1 MGEGISSEVNE
12 SVSVASLD
20 QENALSIFPNPGT
33 YQVTVATNSTNLMDH
48 LQITDL
54 SGRVILEKNIQHE
67 NSVRIDTEALQTGI
81 YMINVQLDNNKVL
94 TKKWI
99 KL

>member
-1 MGEGISSEVNE
+1 M
-12 SVSVASLD
+12 ASLD
-20 QENALSIFPNPGT
+20 QEDDLSVFPNPGT
-33 YQVTVATNSTNLMDH
+33 HQLTVTTNSTYLMDH

-54 SGRVILEKNIQHE
+54 SGRVVLEKNIQQE
-67 NSVRIDTEALQTGI
+67 NTVRIEAEALQKGVYTI
-81 YMINVQLDNNKVL
+81 VIHLNNKKTV

>member
-1 MGEGISSEVNE
+1 M
-12 SVSVASLD
+12 D
-20 QENALSIFPNPGT
+20 QEDDLAIFPNPGT
-33 YQVTVATNSTNLMDH
+33 YQVKVATNSTNLMDH

-54 SGRVILEKNIQHE
+54 SGRVILEKPIQHE
-67 NSVRIDTEALQTGI
+67 NIVHIDTEALQAGVYTI
-81 YMINVQLDNNKVL
+81 SIQLDNNKVL